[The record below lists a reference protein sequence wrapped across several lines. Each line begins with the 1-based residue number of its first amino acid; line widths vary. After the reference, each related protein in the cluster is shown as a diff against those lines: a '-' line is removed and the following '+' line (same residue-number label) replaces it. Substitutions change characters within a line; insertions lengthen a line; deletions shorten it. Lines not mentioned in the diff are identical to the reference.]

1 MAVPAQR
8 ERLWGA
14 QSASELALAGIVNF
28 VVSDSCHG
36 DVLAFWMSTPS
47 LTRGIIHREG
57 KLSTKFL

>member
-36 DVLAFWMSTPS
+36 DVPTFFNVNTILNAWNYT
-47 LTRGIIHREG
+47 L
-57 KLSTKFL
+57 